1 MPTSS
6 TSSETFLDLSDPIT
20 STLSRSPQPGLHKN
34 GQDGFTTWLSFSDQW
49 CSSEALNKDTTDG
62 NTRAI
67 LEFSNGNSSSYF
79 FKGVIE
85 KDKEI

>member
-1 MPTSS
+1 MARMAS
-6 TSSETFLDLSDPIT
+6 
-20 STLSRSPQPGLHKN
+20 
-34 GQDGFTTWLSFSDQW
+34 TTWLSFSDQW

-62 NTRAI
+62 NTRAVS
-67 LEFSNGNSSSYF
+67 EFSNGNSSSYF